1 MNLLYLQQAFTILL
15 SKFIKFG
22 LVGFSGVF
30 VDFSVTW
37 LLKERFRVQQYVS
50 NAAGFMTAASTNYV
64 LNRIWTFQST
74 NPNVAFEYG
83 EFILISIIGLA
94 INTTILWLLVSRL
107 KLNFYVSKIIAIG
120 IVTLWNFA
128 ANLAFTFNGV

>member
-30 VDFSVTW
+30 VDFSITW
-37 LLKERFRVQQYVS
+37 LLKERFRVQQYAS
-50 NAAGFMTAASTNYV
+50 NATGFMTAASTNYV

-107 KLNFYVSKIIAIG
+107 KLNFYVSKIIAIA

>member
-30 VDFSVTW
+30 VDFSITW
-37 LLKERFRVQQYVS
+37 LLKERFRVQQYAS

-107 KLNFYVSKIIAIG
+107 KLNFYVSKIIAIA